1 MTKEEKE
8 ELAALIDAAFARH
21 PPICPN
27 GIDPETAAT
36 LKAFAD
42 AVRSGKKTV
51 YKTVLTAVATA
62 ILGSIVLGIREFLT
76 LNK

>member
-36 LKAFAD
+36 LKAFSD

-62 ILGSIVLGIREFLT
+62 ILGAIVLGIREFLT

>member
-36 LKAFAD
+36 LKAFSD

-62 ILGSIVLGIREFLT
+62 ILGTIVLGIREFLT